1 MNIPKASCRVL
12 HSLFTTENLLN
23 VLYDCNA
30 QAGGGGDRLAVDE
43 MTTLTHLECSLCGKR
58 FEAGQIHNLCECGG
72 PLLVRYDLE
81 KARQSWSRDWIP
93 NGPSS
98 MWRYAPVLPV
108 SKPSAITSL
117 GEGMTPL
124 LHCKRLG
131 ARMGADDLWVKDEGI
146 NPTGSF
152 KARGL
157 SCAVS
162 MCVELGVKKV
172 AIPSAGN
179 AASAMAAYAAAAGI
193 EAHIFMPKD
202 VPQSNFIECKA
213 FGAHVT
219 LVDGLISDC
228 GRIVAERKDK
238 EGWFDV
244 STLKEPYRIEGKKTM
259 GYEVA
264 EQFRWQL
271 PDAIFYPAGGG
282 VGLIGMW
289 KSFSE
294 MEALGWIGPKRPK
307 MICVQASGCAPIV
320 KAFEE
325 GKQRSEFWQGAT
337 TAASG
342 LRVPKP
348 LGDFLVLDAVRSSGG
363 TCLSVTDEEML
374 DAGAELGATEGIFAA
389 PEGAAC
395 VAALHKLYESGF
407 LQKSERVV
415 LYNTGAGLKYLEAY
429 STRFPR
435 ESASEQDKLGGLITP
450 R

>member
-1 MNIPKASCRVL
+1 
-12 HSLFTTENLLN
+12 
-23 VLYDCNA
+23 
-30 QAGGGGDRLAVDE
+30 
-43 MTTLTHLECSLCGKR
+43 MTTVSYLECSLCGTRRETRK
-58 FEAGQIHNLCECGG
+58 IHNLCECGG
-72 PLLVRYDLE
+72 PLLVRYDLDRAKRE
-81 KARQSWSRDWIP
+81 WSREALKDAP
-93 NGPSS
+93 DT

-108 SKPSAITSL
+108 QDPDDIVSL

-124 LHCKRLG
+124 IRTSRLGQRLG
-131 ARMGADDLWVKDEGI
+131 ASDLWVKDEGV

-157 SCAVS
+157 SCALS
-162 MCVELGVKKV
+162 MAKELGIAKI

-179 AASAMAAYAAAAGI
+179 AAGAASAYAAAAGV
-193 EAHIFMPKD
+193 EAHIFMPRD

-213 FGAHVT
+213 TGAHVT

-228 GRIVAERKDK
+228 GRIVAQRKDA

-264 EQFRWQL
+264 EQFNWQL

-289 KSFSE
+289 KAFGE

-307 MICVQASGCAPIV
+307 MIAVQVEGCQPIV
-320 KAFEE
+320 RAFERGE
-325 GKQRSEFWQGAT
+325 KQSEFWENAYT
-337 TAASG
+337 VASG

-348 LGDFLVLDAVRSSGG
+348 LGDVLSLRAIRESNG
-363 TCLSVTDEEML
+363 CALAVTDSDML
-374 DAGAELGATEGIFAA
+374 DAAIELSSDEGIFPA
-389 PEGAAC
+389 PEGGAC
-395 VAALHKLYESGF
+395 VAALKKLLATGF
-407 LQKSERVV
+407 LKPEERIVI
-415 LYNTGAGLKYLEAY
+415 YNTGTGLKYLEAY

-435 ESASEQDKLGGLITP
+435 IAGGEADKLGGLITP

>member
-1 MNIPKASCRVL
+1 
-12 HSLFTTENLLN
+12 
-23 VLYDCNA
+23 
-30 QAGGGGDRLAVDE
+30 
-43 MTTLTHLECSLCGKR
+43 MTTITHLECSVCGKTHA
-58 FEAGQIHNLCECGG
+58 AGKVHNLCECGG

-81 KARQSWSRDWIP
+81 RARQSWSREWIL

-108 SKPSAITSL
+108 SKPGAVITL

-124 LHCKRLG
+124 IHARRLG
-131 ARMGADDLWVKDEGI
+131 RALGMDELWVKDEGI

-157 SCAVS
+157 SCAIS
-162 MCVELGVKKV
+162 MCVELGITKV

-179 AASAMAAYAAAAGI
+179 AASAMAAYAAAAGL
-193 EAHIFMPKD
+193 EAHIFMPRD
-202 VPQSNFIECKA
+202 VPQANYIECKA
-213 FGAHVT
+213 FGANVT

-228 GRIVAERKDK
+228 GRIVAERKK
-238 EGWFDV
+238 AEGWFDV
-244 STLKEPYRIEGKKTM
+244 TTLKEPYRIEGKKTM

-264 EQFRWQL
+264 EQFRWTL

-289 KSFSE
+289 KAFDE
-294 MEALGWIGPKRPK
+294 MEQLGWISAKRPK
-307 MICVQASGCAPIV
+307 MIAVQAAGCAPIV
-320 KAFEE
+320 RAFEQGSE
-325 GKQRSEFWQGAT
+325 RSDFWR
-337 TAASG
+337 AAHTVAAG

-348 LGDFLVLDAVRSSGG
+348 LGDVLMLDAIRKSGG
-363 TCLSVTDEEML
+363 TAIAVSDEEML
-374 DAGAELGATEGIFAA
+374 DAGAELGEAEGIFAA

-395 VAALHKLYESGF
+395 VAGLRQLLANGALKA
-407 LQKSERVV
+407 KERIV
-415 LYNTGAGLKYLEAY
+415 LYNTGTGLKYLEAY

-435 ESASEQDKLGGLITP
+435 DTVSEQDKLGGLITP